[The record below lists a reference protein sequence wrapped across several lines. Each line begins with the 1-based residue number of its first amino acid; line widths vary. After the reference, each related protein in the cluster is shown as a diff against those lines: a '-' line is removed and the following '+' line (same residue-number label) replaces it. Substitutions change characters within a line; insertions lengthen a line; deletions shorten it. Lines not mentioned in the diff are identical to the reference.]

1 MCRPQHYEFIFIP
14 AWPTFLVNL
23 GDGLGV
29 NNGRTA
35 LTVDA
40 VHIVEYMPVRIPVYM
55 HPGNSGK
62 ARHGNYNPKQSQS
75 QAYL

>member
-1 MCRPQHYEFIFIP
+1 MCWPQHYEFIFIS

-40 VHIVEYMPVRIPVYM
+40 VHFVEYMPVRTPVYM
-55 HPGNSGK
+55 HPGK
-62 ARHGNYNPKQSQS
+62 ARHGNYNPKQSKS
-75 QAYL
+75 KAYL